1 MKTINN
7 VVVGCVDIGSKQ
19 KGQARE
25 MTASVALKTR
35 GSCTSNCESHGSAIA
50 TNRIPARILSIY
62 PTWVTAPYQ
71 THHIIEAFVPGFGW
85 YPIESAMYAR
95 GWPCNSMPIVS
106 IVSIDNENKG
116 KERLNGGG
124 GVAYLSLTETR
135 AGMPVRGSLPEP
147 MAIIAPV
154 LIRTSLRLTRNNGK
168 MHRSDGPIGSTA
180 LGRRGQSLRAKAHA
194 SILPRDGCTPAT
206 SPHSNE
212 PRESRFRSTRR

>member
-62 PTWVTAPYQ
+62 PTWVKGPYQ
-71 THHIIEAFVPGFGW
+71 THYIVEAFVPGFGW
-85 YPIESAMYAR
+85 YPIESTLYAK

-106 IVSIDNENKG
+106 IVSIENENKG

-124 GVAYLSLTETR
+124 GVAHLSLTETS
-135 AGMPVRGSLPEP
+135 AGLLARGSFTETFSDHKAALDKN
-147 MAIIAPV
+147 
-154 LIRTSLRLTRNNGK
+154 LI
-168 MHRSDGPIGSTA
+168 MVD
-180 LGRRGQSLRAKAHA
+180 AKRWDDAQKRWA
-194 SILPRDGCTPAT
+194 EWL
-206 SPHSNE
+206 N
-212 PRESRFRSTRR
+212 STREAWFDLKN